1 MKKSWAILITVLLVI
16 SMTISIFLVVNM
28 YKTPKAESKSS
39 KTRETGVVFNT
50 GSPFITNI
58 KDDKS
63 ILKCDI
69 YIEVNNE
76 DAAEQMKKDI
86 PKIRDRII
94 IILRDLTS
102 EDIERQDIQKELK
115 KRIKSDLQENLDVQ
129 SINDIFFNEF
139 VVQH

>member
-76 DAAEQMKKDI
+76 DAAEQMEKDI